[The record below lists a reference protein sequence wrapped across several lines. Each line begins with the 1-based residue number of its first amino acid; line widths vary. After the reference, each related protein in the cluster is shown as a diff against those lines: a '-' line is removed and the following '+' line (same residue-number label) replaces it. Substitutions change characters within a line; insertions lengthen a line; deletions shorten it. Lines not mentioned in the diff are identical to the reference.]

1 MLSNSSYSTLSGN
14 LIGKIMS
21 SFSSKIFLA
30 LFLFQFLLLYFLFSF
45 GGTFVIHCSTRIYLM
60 LLIFSP
66 IFLPL
71 DFYIFAIYIYFSQ
84 THINFQW
91 YFFYVSFSFMASYSY
106 FNVLFSQISLNIT
119 VIIHYLLF
127 LEFCFLLSGAF
138 FPLCSFKK
146 KKMLYSSSSV

>member
-1 MLSNSSYSTLSGN
+1 
-14 LIGKIMS
+14 
-21 SFSSKIFLA
+21 
-30 LFLFQFLLLYFLFSF
+30 
-45 GGTFVIHCSTRIYLM
+45 M

-91 YFFYVSFSFMASYSY
+91 YFFYVSFSFMAFYSY

-138 FPLCSFKK
+138 FPLCSFFKK
-146 KKMLYSSSSV
+146 KKKCFILPQVSEDSG